1 MEELQQADPAPACVG
16 LLFEEIAGV
25 EVVEKPCER
34 VSTAAEVD
42 GLEWLDSG

>member
-1 MEELQQADPAPACVG
+1 MEELQQSDPATACIG

-34 VSTAAEVD
+34 VSTAAEEV
-42 GLEWLDSG
+42 GLECLNIG

>member
-1 MEELQQADPAPACVG
+1 MEELQQSDPATACIG

>member
-1 MEELQQADPAPACVG
+1 MEELQQADPVSACVG

-34 VSTAAEVD
+34 VGNAAEVD